1 MKDIRMICDMLSNMK
16 ALQNASQNKIG
27 IIDAQ
32 LSSWEKD
39 ARLHLDDDLFRRCF
53 EKYDAEPFD
62 AVYDKISTFV
72 DGVEVFALV
81 KKEGQK

>member
-32 LSSWEKD
+32 LSGWEKD
-39 ARLHLDDDLFRRCF
+39 ARLHLDDDLFIDCF
-53 EKYDAEPFD
+53 KKYDAEPFD
-62 AVYDKISTFV
+62 AV
-72 DGVEVFALV
+72 VEVFALV

>member
-1 MKDIRMICDMLSNMK
+1 MQDIRMICDMLSNMK
-16 ALQNASQNKIG
+16 ALQNASQNKIE

-32 LSSWEKD
+32 LNGWEKD
-39 ARLHLDDDLFRRCF
+39 ARLHLFEDLFKRCF
-53 EKYDAEPFD
+53 EKYDVEPFD

-81 KKEGQK
+81 EKEGQK